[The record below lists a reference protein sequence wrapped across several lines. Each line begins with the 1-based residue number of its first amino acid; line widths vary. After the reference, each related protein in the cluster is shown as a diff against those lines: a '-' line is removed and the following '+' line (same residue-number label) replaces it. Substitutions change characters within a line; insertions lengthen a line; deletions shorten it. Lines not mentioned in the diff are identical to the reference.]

1 MWMSDTQKIGAAFTG
16 SGTFFLFL
24 GLMFFFDRALIL
36 MGNILLLLGITVL
49 LGPTKTF
56 TFFAKKEKLK
66 GTAAFIVGLAFI
78 IARWPMIGF
87 VVECYGLLLLF
98 KDFFGV
104 LVGFIGSIPIV
115 GPYIEGPLA
124 RITGTGRVLPV

>member
-1 MWMSDTQKIGAAFTG
+1 MSDTQSEAFPPDPLHYRSTNTILEIGAAFTG
-16 SGTFFLFL
+16 SGTFFLLL

-36 MGNILLLLGITVL
+36 MGNILLLVGITVL

-56 TFFAKKEKLK
+56 NFFAKKEKLK

-78 IARWPMIGF
+78 IARWPMVGF

-104 LVGFIGSIPIV
+104 LVG
-115 GPYIEGPLA
+115 
-124 RITGTGRVLPV
+124 